1 MIWMDRCRTV
11 CGTAHEASSGNSP
24 STDSRTRRTSSRIA
38 RICSKILSLRI
49 SIPFES
55 AFAAS
60 AFSPRVAPRHGLF
73 VANSA
78 ARTNSTIAAQP
89 VLLFPSRRIFILGV
103 LVLHHSSN
111 CFLVR
116 LRRADHDQ
124 THRRPGR
131 LRVPRLRIFLV
142 ACQAFA
148 PRGEGN
154 GLGFEKLPVEFSRKL
169 QASRWVCRCD
179 GSEVSVAKIR
189 I

>member
-1 MIWMDRCRTV
+1 
-11 CGTAHEASSGNSP
+11 
-24 STDSRTRRTSSRIA
+24 
-38 RICSKILSLRI
+38 
-49 SIPFES
+49 
-55 AFAAS
+55 
-60 AFSPRVAPRHGLF
+60 
-73 VANSA
+73 
-78 ARTNSTIAAQP
+78 
-89 VLLFPSRRIFILGV
+89 LGV

-116 LRRADHDQ
+116 LRRADYDQ
-124 THRRPGR
+124 THRKPGR

-169 QASRWVCRCD
+169 QASRWVRRCD

-189 I
+189 IRFEKVRMVESVEQLEAELESLGLGQLPPFL